1 MFHVCREGTGHS
13 VKFAAPPVAP
23 PPARLC
29 YVGNNSKKCEHERG
43 RHPTV
48 GLNINSGAPGLYAIK
63 RKYHLFCRGHCSRNM
78 FLSINARLPHCFLLS
93 CFLLCAPLDVTVC
106 LHSVTAS
113 LQLPCCQ
120 VQFISISVLSPLL
133 SGEATL
139 ESLTYR
145 AFNKEASLSYKL

>member
-1 MFHVCREGTGHS
+1 MFHRFSITLWDCSKENDIICPLEGTA
-13 VKFAAPPVAP
+13 V
-23 PPARLC
+23 
-29 YVGNNSKKCEHERG
+29 
-43 RHPTV
+43 
-48 GLNINSGAPGLYAIK
+48 
-63 RKYHLFCRGHCSRNM
+63 SRNM
-78 FLSINARLPHCFLLS
+78 FLPISALFCS
-93 CFLLCAPLDVTVC
+93 VVFLLCAPLDVTVC

-120 VQFISISVLSPLL
+120 VQFISISVSPLL